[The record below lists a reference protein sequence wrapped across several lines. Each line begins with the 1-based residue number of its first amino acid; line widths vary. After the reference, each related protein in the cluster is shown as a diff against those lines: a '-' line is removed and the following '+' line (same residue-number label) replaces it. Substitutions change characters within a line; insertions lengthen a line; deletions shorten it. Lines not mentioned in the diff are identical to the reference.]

1 MGDSHPTRPSLL
13 ARLCDH
19 RDDESWAQFVA
30 IYGPLVYGFARKQG
44 LQDADAAD
52 LTQEALRQVARS
64 MRGFS
69 YDPAR
74 GTFRGWLFTVV
85 RHLLTKFGKRLHAP
99 GQGTGDTEALHR
111 LEQIADSAE
120 EMSAL
125 WDAEHERQLYA
136 WAADQVRRE
145 VQDSTWQAFHAT
157 AVLGQA
163 PAQVAQN
170 LGMTLAAVYLAKNRV
185 MVRLKARVRELD
197 ADAE

>member
-13 ARLCDH
+13 ARLCNH

-64 MRGFS
+64 MPDFD

-85 RHLLTKFGKRLHAP
+85 RNLLTKFGKCLQRP
-99 GQGTGDTEALHR
+99 GLGAGNTEALDR
-111 LEQIADSAE
+111 LEEIPDSAE
-120 EMSAL
+120 TLSAL
-125 WDAEHERQLYA
+125 WEAEHERQLYA
-136 WAADQVRRE
+136 WAAEKVRGE
-145 VQDSTWQAFHAT
+145 VQESTWRAFHET
-157 AVLGQA
+157 AVLGHA
-163 PAQVAQN
+163 PAEVAGRF
-170 LGMTLAAVYLAKNRV
+170 GMSVAAVYLAKNRV

-197 ADAE
+197 AES